1 MLRLYPARTA
11 EQLEHARILLL
22 EQGDAGDGDLVELP
36 GEHAP
41 PRGRL
46 ILAEWNGQLAGCVAL
61 RPSSD
66 GACAVERLYVRPG
79 HRGRGI
85 ARALVTGALDEA
97 RVIGYGSVRLDGI
110 GEVALSTRAK

>member
-11 EQLEHARILLL
+11 EQLEHARILFL
-22 EQGDAGDGDLVELP
+22 EGGCDGNLPELP

-41 PRGRL
+41 PRGRV

-61 RPSSD
+61 RPFD
-66 GACAVERLYVRPG
+66 GDACAVERLYVRNV

-85 ARALVTGALDEA
+85 ARALVGSALDEA
-97 RVIGYGSVRLDGI
+97 RMIGYGSVRLDGI
-110 GEVALSTRAK
+110 GELAFSTRDR